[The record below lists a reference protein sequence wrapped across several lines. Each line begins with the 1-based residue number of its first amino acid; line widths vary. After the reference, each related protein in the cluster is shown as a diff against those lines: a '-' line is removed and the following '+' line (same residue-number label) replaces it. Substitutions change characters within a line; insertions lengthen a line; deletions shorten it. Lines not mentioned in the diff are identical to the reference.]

1 MPFTFAHPA
10 IVLPLLNKR
19 YKLFSSS
26 GLIIGSIIPD
36 FESFIRLNEH
46 KHYSHTWLGMFWFDL
61 PLAIIVAFIFHNLV
75 RDPLI
80 NNLPAFLESKFKRF
94 VGYTWNQYFRKHFLM
109 IIVSML
115 IGIALHL
122 VWDAFTHL
130 NLANPDAVD
139 STVTVHGYLLFKVLQ
154 DADSVLGIIIV
165 AVYVLVLPAPAG
177 PIEEPMKRMMY
188 RIDAVPV
195 KYGKL
200 KYWAVFCV
208 TAAMFVF
215 LAMNMITKQMTIV
228 LFIDINIAAWLLGLV
243 VAGVLNKLF
252 QATD

>member
-10 IVLPLLNKR
+10 IVLPLLHKR

-36 FESFIRLNEH
+36 FESFIRLSEH
-46 KHYSHTWLGMFWFDL
+46 KQYSHTWLGMFWFDL

-80 NNLPAFLESKFKRF
+80 NNLPDFLERKFKRF
-94 VGYTWNQYFRKHFLM
+94 VGYTWNPYFRKHFLM
-109 IIVSML
+109 IIVSMF

-122 VWDAFTHL
+122 FWDAFTHL
-130 NLANPDAVD
+130 NLSNPDAVN
-139 STVTVHGYLLFKVLQ
+139 STVTVGGFRLFKILQ
-154 DADSVLGIIIV
+154 DTNSVLGIIFV
-165 AVYVLVLPAPAG
+165 GAYVLLLPAPTEQ
-177 PIEEPMKRMMY
+177 IEEPMKKMMY
-188 RIDAVPV
+188 RIDAIPV

-200 KYWAVFCV
+200 KYWAILCV

-215 LAMNMITKQMTIV
+215 LAMNLITRHMTIV
-228 LFIDINIAAWLLGLV
+228 LFIDINIAAVLLGLV
-243 VAGVLNKLF
+243 VAGVMTKAF
-252 QATD
+252 QPNE

>member
-1 MPFTFAHPA
+1 
-10 IVLPLLNKR
+10 
-19 YKLFSSS
+19 
-26 GLIIGSIIPD
+26 
-36 FESFIRLNEH
+36 
-46 KHYSHTWLGMFWFDL
+46 
-61 PLAIIVAFIFHNLV
+61 
-75 RDPLI
+75 
-80 NNLPAFLESKFKRF
+80 
-94 VGYTWNQYFRKHFLM
+94 
-109 IIVSML
+109 ML
-115 IGIALHL
+115 IGITLHL
-122 VWDAFTHL
+122 FWDAFTHL

-139 STVTVHGYLLFKVLQ
+139 STVTLGGFSLFKVLQ
-154 DADSVLGIIIV
+154 DVDSVLGIIIV

-208 TAAMFVF
+208 TTAMFVF

-228 LFIDINIAAWLLGLV
+228 LFIDINIAAWLLGMV
-243 VAGVLNKLF
+243 VAGVMTKLF